1 MRSASRNA
9 LGLAL
14 GSALRV
20 GLGGGAT
27 SAPAF
32 TFVMRTTGA
41 SETVTLPMTGSVNTV
56 IDWGDGSPPETV
68 TTDSITHVY
77 ATADDYTIAIT
88 GSCDVF
94 AFDNAGDKLKLIE
107 LLAWGTDFT
116 FSDLDF
122 FGCSNLVTA
131 SDLGASGATPTY
143 LSNAFRSCTGL
154 TSLDLT
160 GFDTSS
166 CTDMNS
172 MFAGCS
178 SLTSLDLT
186 SFDTSSCASMNSMF
200 LVCSSLTSLDLT
212 SFDTSS
218 CTDMNSMFVFCSS
231 LTSDPGIV
239 GFNVESLTTAASMC
253 FIANSMLSTAEY
265 NAILVAWEAQAVQN
279 NVNVHFGDATYSGA
293 GATARAALIADGWT
307 VSDGGEA

>member
-1 MRSASRNA
+1 MRNA
-9 LGLAL
+9 LSLSMSRSLSLCLDG
-14 GSALRV
+14 
-20 GLGGGAT
+20 GGGAT

-32 TFVMRTTGA
+32 SVVMRTTGA

-56 IDWGDGSPPETV
+56 IDWGDGSSPETV
-68 TTDSITHVY
+68 TTDNITHVY

-116 FSDLDF
+116 FTTLDF
-122 FGCSNLVTA
+122 YGCSNLVTA
-131 SDLGASGATPTY
+131 SDLGESGATPTD
-143 LSNAFRSCTGL
+143 LSDAFRNCSSLTSLDVTGFDTSSCANMADMFLGCTGL
-154 TSLDLT
+154 TSLD
-160 GFDTSS
+160 
-166 CTDMNS
+166 
-172 MFAGCS
+172 
-178 SLTSLDLT
+178 
-186 SFDTSSCASMNSMF
+186 
-200 LVCSSLTSLDLT
+200 VT

-218 CTDMNSMFVFCSS
+218 CTNMERMFRNCTGLTSLDVTGFDTSSCAGMRGMFFDCTS

-239 GFNVESLTTAASMC
+239 GFDVESLTAAENMC
-253 FIANSMLSTAEY
+253 SNANSMLSTAEY

>member
-186 SFDTSSCASMNSMF
+186 SFDTSSC
-200 LVCSSLTSLDLT
+200 
-212 SFDTSS
+212 
-218 CTDMNSMFVFCSS
+218 TDMNSMFVFCSS

>member
-1 MRSASRNA
+1 MRNA
-9 LGLAL
+9 LSLSMSRSLSLCLDG
-14 GSALRV
+14 
-20 GLGGGAT
+20 GGGAT

-32 TFVMRTTGA
+32 SVVMRTTGA

-56 IDWGDGSPPETV
+56 IDWGDGSSPETV
-68 TTDSITHVY
+68 TTDNITHVY

-186 SFDTSSCASMNSMF
+186 SFDTSSC
-200 LVCSSLTSLDLT
+200 
-212 SFDTSS
+212 
-218 CTDMNSMFVFCSS
+218 TDMNSMFVFCSS